1 MPKEIRIRDEKGN
14 SINSLINH
22 EDKVFISINDDRLDP
37 SYWQYVCLSKDD
49 LKEFIKHLIQLD
61 EQL

>member
-22 EDKVFISINDDRLDP
+22 EDKVFICINDDKLEP
-37 SYWQYVCLSKDD
+37 ALWEYVCLSKDD
-49 LKEFIKHLIQLD
+49 LKEF
-61 EQL
+61 